1 MSDPAPQAEELAFQG
16 LAIASD
22 SERAAFWDK
31 ACAGDA
37 ALRAEV
43 GRIWA
48 EHREAE
54 TFLADCRP
62 SVLSDA
68 TEAIRTF
75 ARTAPPP
82 AESAEACA
90 DFDADRLVGTRIG
103 PYALRR
109 KLGEGGCGVVYL
121 AEQEHPLRRQVALK
135 VIKLGMD
142 TRGVIARFE
151 AERQALA
158 IMDHPNIARVF
169 DAGATETGRPYFVM
183 ELVPGIRITTY
194 CDEARLDL
202 RQRLD
207 LFVDIAGAIQHA
219 HQKGIVHRDLKPSN
233 ILVATVDGKPTPK
246 VIDFGIAK
254 AANGDRLTDATLRT
268 AVEQFIGTPA
278 YMSPEQAQMGGV
290 DVDTRSDI
298 YSLGALLYELLTG
311 KTPFDQA
318 ELLSQG
324 LDRMRRTLLERDPPP
339 PSARLRTASA
349 DERSEVALRRRA
361 EPPRLRASLEGDLD
375 WIVMKALEKDRS
387 RRYQTA
393 SDFAADIRRHR
404 NHEPVSAGAPGRMY
418 RLRKLARRHRVVFA
432 ATAAVAVA
440 LVAGTGTSTWLFFR
454 AQAAYREAELARRNE
469 TRLRGEADARA
480 KIAQAALLISRDKM
494 PEADRLVDRIEVPVT
509 EPSLEAASVLR
520 ALGMWNVTHGRWRT
534 AADRFVQLERANQ
547 LDPSNTTEE
556 VTRDLLG
563 AGPALIVAGDIET
576 YRRFVHA
583 TAARFADTTDPV
595 AAEQVVKN
603 SLILPPDAETL
614 RRLEPLL
621 EVVRASVARHDP
633 DAPGDDRH
641 VAWQSLTLSLHAYRR
656 GNYAESVSWAE
667 RGLLRYRDRT
677 DARLAMTHAVL
688 ALSQAR
694 LGRMENAAKA
704 LAAAAASVRRHLP
717 AGEGPNVE
725 LGRFATG
732 MWHDWL
738 ITKLLLQEA
747 EALTKP
753 PAPSP

>member
-1 MSDPAPQAEELAFQG
+1 MSDPAQQAEELAFQG
-16 LAIASD
+16 LAIAD
-22 SERAAFWDK
+22 GSERAAFWDK

-37 ALRAEV
+37 TLRVEV
-43 GRIWA
+43 ARIWS

-62 SVLSDA
+62 PILSDA
-68 TEAIRTF
+68 TRAIRTF
-75 ARTAPPP
+75 AQTPPP
-82 AESAEACA
+82 PDEAEAYA

-121 AEQEHPLRRQVALK
+121 AEQDHPLRRQVALK

-183 ELVPGIRITTY
+183 ELVQGIKITTY

-207 LFVDIAGAIQHA
+207 LFVEIAGAIQHA

-233 ILVATVDGKPTPK
+233 ILVAALDGKPTPK

-254 AANGDRLTDATLRT
+254 AANGNRLSDATVHTLGG
-268 AVEQFIGTPA
+268 QFIGTPT
-278 YMSPEQAQMGGV
+278 YMSPEQAQTGGV

-298 YSLGALLYELLTG
+298 YSLGVLLYELLAG
-311 KTPFDQA
+311 KTPFEQS
-318 ELLSQG
+318 ELLRQG
-324 LDRMRRTLLERDPPP
+324 LDRMRRTLLESDPLP
-339 PSARLRTASA
+339 PSARLRAMPEA
-349 DERSEVALRRRA
+349 ERSQVALCRGTEA
-361 EPPRLRASLEGDLD
+361 AKLKANLEGDLD
-375 WIVMKALEKDRS
+375 WIVAKALEKDRA

-393 SDFAADIRRHR
+393 SDFAADIRRHL
-404 NHEPVSAGAPGRMY
+404 NHEPISAGAPGRLY

-432 ATAAVAVA
+432 SVSAVALA

-454 AQAAYREAELARRNE
+454 AQAAYREADLARRNE

-480 KIAQAALLISRDKM
+480 KIAQAALLISRDKF

-520 ALGMWNVTHGRWRT
+520 SLGLWNVTQGNWRS

-547 LDPSNTTEE
+547 LDPSNTTQEI
-556 VTRDLLG
+556 TRDLLG
-563 AGPALIVAGDIET
+563 AGPTLIVAGDLET
-576 YRRFVHA
+576 YRRFVRE
-583 TAARFADTTDPV
+583 TALRFAGTSDPV

-603 SLILPPDAETL
+603 SLILPADSETL
-614 RRLEPLL
+614 RLLKPLV
-621 EVVRASVARHDP
+621 EVVRASVSRHDP
-633 DAPGDDRH
+633 AITPDDRH
-641 VAWQSLTLSLHAYRR
+641 IAWQSLVLGLHEYRL
-656 GNYAESVSWAE
+656 GNYNDALSWA
-667 RGLLRYRDRT
+667 RRSLQDYRDRA
-677 DARLAMTHAVL
+677 DARLAMAQALL
-688 ALSQAR
+688 ALSYAR
-694 LGRMENAAKA
+694 LNRPQEAKDA
-704 LAAAAASVRRHLP
+704 LAAAAAPVGKNLP
-717 AGEGPNVE
+717 AGLERIVGR
-725 LGRFATG
+725 GRFAPD
-732 MWHDWL
+732 MWHDWVITQLL
-738 ITKLLLQEA
+738 IQEA
-747 EALTKP
+747 RSLTK
-753 PAPSP
+753 SP